1 MKTRAKAA
9 LALALLLTAGL
20 LFARPTR
27 AQEAA
32 PPPKPAVKLMFL
44 PPPMEGT
51 ISLGIYD
58 STGKLVRTL
67 HREAS
72 SESNG
77 FIKEDNGLATFWDG
91 KDDAGNLLPPGKY
104 SARGFMVGDLQIE
117 GEAFLCNDW
126 ASEESTPRIHRIT
139 KLGPLTE
146 ALSLGVELVDG
157 KTAQARCASSGTVSL
172 VGDSS
177 AEIGNQESEPG
188 KGPITEL
195 KKTAI
200 ASSPGK
206 EESLWVIDHASDGS
220 IEVQQFSAK
229 GEFLRRLGIDPT
241 QPVPTKISAS
251 KTADAIGLLEEN
263 AQCQR
268 VRWLE
273 LSQSGTDAAQP
284 VSTWTET
291 LSKTITFN
299 DRFEQVQAMLKMPS
313 GKPVIAQAKLAVSL
327 VANPLLQGKK
337 TNQEI
342 CLGFDSEGSFIKT
355 ADGLFLKRITDTT
368 LLKWAVISR
377 DPETKAVVVFQ
388 SDGAVVEEYRIGA
401 IGNLMAFDYGDF
413 KL

>member
-1 MKTRAKAA
+1 
-9 LALALLLTAGL
+9 
-20 LFARPTR
+20 
-27 AQEAA
+27 
-32 PPPKPAVKLMFL
+32 MFL

-72 SESNG
+72 SDP

-126 ASEESTPRIHRIT
+126 ASEDSTPRIHRIT
-139 KLGPLTE
+139 NLGPLTD

-157 KTAQARCASSGTVSL
+157 KTAQARCASSGTISIVA
-172 VGDSS
+172 DSS
-177 AEIGNQESEPG
+177 AEAGNQDSEAG
-188 KGPITEL
+188 KSPKQEL

-200 ASSPGK
+200 DSSPGK
-206 EESLWVIDHASDGS
+206 DGSLWVIDHAADGA

-251 KTADAIGLLEEN
+251 KTADAICLLEEN

-299 DRFEQVQAMLKMPS
+299 DRFEQGILKMPS
-313 GKPVIAQAKLAVSL
+313 GKPVLAQPKLTVSL

-337 TNQEI
+337 PNQEI

-377 DPETKAVVVFQ
+377 DPESKAVIVFQ

-401 IGNLMAFDYGDF
+401 VGNLMAFDCGDF